1 MFGYLCVVSGGEGE
15 KTRKRIASE
24 VLHEALEALRSDI
37 DIAVY
42 DSSNATCQ
50 RRKWLA
56 DAVASS
62 GLHAQVQ
69 FVINGAFEELM
80 MLIERWVEFVHP

>member
-1 MFGYLCVVSGGEGE
+1 MNLCVLSGGEGE

-69 FVINGAFEELM
+69 FVINGAYEEPT
-80 MLIERWVEFVHP
+80 MLIERWVEFVRP